1 MKVIG
6 SKLRKWG
13 TKSRLCDVIEIHGA
27 DRDKTELYQR
37 MRHNLSASH
46 ITLPLHKTHAQTFPA
61 CVVLNRVGVSISH
74 DNIKLAPPP
83 KQMQGHTGTDS
94 C

>member
-46 ITLPLHKTHAQTFPA
+46 ITLPLHKTHAHTFPA

-74 DNIKLAPPP
+74 DNIKLAPS

>member
-1 MKVIG
+1 MAQWEASLCSSTVKVIG

-46 ITLPLHKTHAQTFPA
+46 ISLPLHTHTHTLFLL
-61 CVVLNRVGVSISH
+61 VLFLIE
-74 DNIKLAPPP
+74 
-83 KQMQGHTGTDS
+83 
-94 C
+94 